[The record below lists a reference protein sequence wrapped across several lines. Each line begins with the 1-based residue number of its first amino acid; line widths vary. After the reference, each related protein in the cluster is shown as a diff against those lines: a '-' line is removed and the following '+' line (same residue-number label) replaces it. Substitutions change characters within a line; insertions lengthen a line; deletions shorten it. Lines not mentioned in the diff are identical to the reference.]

1 MRKALLVSAGV
12 VLLALA
18 VWWLLGGDEGARSSV
33 NAGDTRA
40 AVQPSRPRSGFGD
53 DEGALPAGG
62 TGGPARTSESNA
74 LDGGDAGGAPTTA
87 DGNELAAAMR
97 AFTDSAVRG
106 RLQQNAA
113 RAKAEVDRFCEL
125 NDKVKKAPL
134 FDEKPGTKDAAIFM
148 ASRVD
153 WEGSGSEPPRLGSLH
168 LATPLREKLRAN
180 AFFLS
185 TVTDDD
191 LRGLDFT
198 WLKQLLAFD
207 VWTFG
212 GDGSGEELRYAAM
225 VAAIPNFVVLQQWVK
240 LRFAR
245 ALRDGDWNDAVLEV
259 RHLAYLTHTMSIAIS
274 DAIAVSLFKLE
285 LRAREQAE
293 QLGVAAVASL
303 PPPPDVSVLDAQRET
318 AVKSGWFVAPG
329 VDKET
334 REKALRCTALPCTTV
349 VEGLSLHSSLRTWAD
364 PGELEAFVE
373 ATKGFTQCDTS
384 MTRRLMKMP
393 PATLDDLHWLLEQ
406 EDGPLL
412 SSPDGGR

>member
-12 VLLALA
+12 VLLAFVA
-18 VWWLLGGDEGARSSV
+18 CWLLGGEDAPAGASLPPGDGTTSSP
-33 NAGDTRA
+33 R
-40 AVQPSRPRSGFGD
+40 SRPSFD
-53 DEGALPAGG
+53 DEAASGG
-62 TGGPARTSESNA
+62 LG
-74 LDGGDAGGAPTTA
+74 AGGALGADQKRSDVQDGTDAATA
-87 DGNELAAAMR
+87 AFVADAQEVAAAVK
-97 AFTDSAVRG
+97 ALTDATIRS

-125 NDKVKKAPL
+125 NEKVKKSPL
-134 FDEKPGTKDAAIFM
+134 FDEKPGTRDAAIFM

-153 WEGSGSEPPRLGSLH
+153 WEGSGSEPPRYGSLH
-168 LATPLREKLRAN
+168 LPDAIREKTRGN
-180 AFFLS
+180 FFL
-185 TVTDDD
+185 TTITDAD
-191 LRGLDFT
+191 LQGLDFG
-198 WLKQLLAFD
+198 WFKQLLQFD

-225 VAAIPNFVVLQQWVK
+225 VSSIPNFVVLQQWVK

-274 DAIAVSLFKLE
+274 DAIAISLFKLE
-285 LRAREQAE
+285 LKARELAA

-303 PPPPDVSVLDAQRET
+303 PPPPDMSVLDAQRAT

-334 REKALRCTALPCTTV
+334 RDKALGCTALPCTTL
-349 VEGLSLHSSLRTWAD
+349 VEGMSLHSSLRTWAEPD
-364 PGELEAFVE
+364 ELQGFLD
-373 ATKGFTQCDTS
+373 ATKGFTQCDAS
-384 MTRRLMKMP
+384 MTKRLMKMP
-393 PATLDDLHWLLEQ
+393 PATLQDLHWLLEQ

-412 SSPDGGR
+412 PTLDGGR